1 MGAFIDEAR
10 KYMWQT
16 YVGTNAS
23 DKGQCVGFFNKVV
36 LDTTGS
42 LYPIQGA
49 NVAKDILTAN
59 NTRTD
64 LCVQVKN
71 DPKNPNQLPSVGDWV
86 IWGST
91 WGNGSG
97 HISCVES
104 VSVTAFTG
112 IEQNYTANTV
122 TRQQHNW
129 TGVIGWIHFYAND
142 PAPTPPPVVVPPV
155 DPTVELK
162 AQIAGLQLQL
172 KDAQAANAVLQGEN
186 AELKKQVAS
195 LQAQLA
201 DEQAKSTTLQTQLD
215 QANQEI
221 KDLKAQLALAGS
233 DTGLLNALGEIL
245 VKLIARLGLKK

>member
-36 LDTTGS
+36 QDKTGV

-49 NVAKDILTAN
+49 NGAKDILTAK

-91 WGNGSG
+91 WGNGFG

-104 VSVTAFTG
+104 VSVTGFTG
-112 IEQNYTANTV
+112 IEQNFTANTV

-129 TGVIGWIHFYAND
+129 TGVIGWIHFYSND
-142 PAPTPPPVVVPPV
+142 PVAPPVVVPPV
-155 DPTVELK
+155 VVDPTVALK
-162 AQIAGLQLQL
+162 AEIAKLQQEL

-186 AELKKQVAS
+186 ADLKKQNAE
-195 LQAQLA
+195 LQAKLTA
-201 DEQAKSTTLQTQLD
+201 ASGDTQL
-215 QANQEI
+215 
-221 KDLKAQLALAGS
+221 
-233 DTGLLNALGEIL
+233 LNSLGELL
-245 VKLIARLGLKK
+245 VKIIARYGTKG

>member
-16 YVGTNAS
+16 WVGTNGS

-36 LDTTGS
+36 QDTTGS

-49 NVAKDILTAN
+49 NGAKDILTAT
-59 NTRTD
+59 NTRPD
-64 LCVQVKN
+64 LCIQVKN

-91 WGNGSG
+91 WGNGFG
-97 HISCVES
+97 HVSCVES

-129 TGVIGWIHFYAND
+129 TGVIGWIHFYVNE
-142 PAPTPPPVVVPPV
+142 PVVTPPPVVVPPV

-162 AQIAGLQLQL
+162 AQIAALQLQL
-172 KDAQAANAVLQGEN
+172 KDAQAANAVLQAEN
-186 AELKKQVAS
+186 ADLKKQVAT

-201 DEQAKSTTLQTQLD
+201 
-215 QANQEI
+215 
-221 KDLKAQLALAGS
+221 AQSG
-233 DTGLLNALGEIL
+233 DTNLLNSLGEIL

>member
-16 YVGTNAS
+16 FVGTNAS
-23 DKGQCVGFFNKVV
+23 DKGQCVGLFNKVV
-36 LDTTGS
+36 LDKTGV

-49 NVAKDILTAN
+49 NGAKDILTAK
-59 NTRTD
+59 NTRPD

-86 IWGST
+86 IWGAT
-91 WGNGSG
+91 WGNGFG
-97 HISCVES
+97 HVSCVES

-129 TGVIGWIHFYAND
+129 TGVIGWIHFYVNE

-162 AQIAGLQLQL
+162 AQIAALQLQL
-172 KDAQAANAVLQGEN
+172 KDAQAANAVLQAEN
-186 AELKKQVAS
+186 ADLKKKNAE

-201 DEQAKSTTLQTQLD
+201 
-215 QANQEI
+215 
-221 KDLKAQLALAGS
+221 AQSG
-233 DTGLLNALGEIL
+233 DTNLLNSLGEIL
-245 VKLIARLGLKK
+245 VKIIARVGTKG

>member
-23 DKGQCVGFFNKVV
+23 DKGQCVGLFNKVV
-36 LDTTGS
+36 QDTTGS
-42 LYPIQGA
+42 LYPIKGA
-49 NVAKDILTAN
+49 NGAIDILTAN

-86 IWGST
+86 IFT
-91 WGNGSG
+91 KVWGNGFG

-104 VSVTAFTG
+104 VSVTSFTG
-112 IEQNYTANTV
+112 IEQNNTANTV
-122 TRQQHNW
+122 TREKHNF
-129 TGVIGWIHFYAND
+129 TSRDIAGWIHFFVND

-162 AQIAGLQLQL
+162 AQIASLQLQL
-172 KDAQAANAVLQGEN
+172 KDAQAANAVLQAEN
-186 AELKKQVAS
+186 ADLKKQVAD

-201 DEQAKSTTLQTQLD
+201 L
-215 QANQEI
+215 AN
-221 KDLKAQLALAGS
+221 D
-233 DTGLLNALGEIL
+233 DTEHLNALGEQL
-245 VKLIARLGLKK
+245 KWLITRFGLKK